1 MNPTQFYI
9 SVAVMPGITILV
21 VLLGILL
28 NNSRFNSIER
38 TMESRFNAV
47 DARFNSIEARMS
59 SWETRFDILV
69 GKVADI
75 DNRLSRLEERL
86 AK

>member
-1 MNPTQFYI
+1 MLIVRQMNETQFYL
-9 SVAVMPGITILV
+9 SVAVMPGVTILV

-28 NNSRFNSIER
+28 NNSRFN
-38 TMESRFNAV
+38 T
-47 DARFNSIEARMS
+47 IEARMTA
-59 SWETRFDILV
+59 WDARFDLLV

-86 AK
+86 AR